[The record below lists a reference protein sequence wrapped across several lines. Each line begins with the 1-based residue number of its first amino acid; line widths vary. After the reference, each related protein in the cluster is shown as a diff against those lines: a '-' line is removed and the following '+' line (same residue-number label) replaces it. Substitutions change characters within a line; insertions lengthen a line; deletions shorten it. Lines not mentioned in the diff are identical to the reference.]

1 MSQGRPW
8 KRIVEFAVPM
18 IIGNIA
24 QQLYNTIDSIVVGK
38 YVGDNALAAVGT
50 SAPIINLLIALFV
63 GVATGSGILVAQS
76 FGAKDKQRL
85 SQVVGNCITLMFL
98 VAIVTT
104 AAGVLFA
111 RPLLQLLGT
120 PDNIIDWSASYL
132 RIFFAGLIGCAYY
145 NVFSG
150 VLRGM
155 GDSFSALLFLL
166 VAAALNVVLDLWF
179 VAGFDLGVAG
189 VAYATILAQAISAVC
204 CFIKLKHMQD
214 MLTLRWSLL
223 KPDKNTIGSI
233 VRLGIP
239 SGVTQA
245 IFSMAMLVV
254 QSLTNSFGE
263 TLMACNVIVMR
274 VDGFAMMPNFTFGET
289 MSTFTGQ
296 NIGAGRLDRVQKG
309 TKQGV
314 CIAMGTAAAITSLL
328 LLFGPSLMGVF
339 TDTQE
344 LVDLGARI
352 LRTLAVGYILV
363 ALTQSLS
370 GVMRGSGNTVIP
382 MWISL
387 CTTVL
392 IRVPLAY
399 ILVAMSRT
407 EANPQGDPMFIFI
420 SLLISWILGAVI
432 TSAVYGSGVWK
443 KRLQKKMS
451 I

>member
-1 MSQGRPW
+1 
-8 KRIVEFAVPM
+8 VEFAVPM

-155 GDSFSALLFLL
+155 GDSFSALMFLL
-166 VAAALNVVLDLWF
+166 LAAALNVVLDIWF
-179 VAGFDLGVAG
+179 VAGLDMGVAG
-189 VAYATILAQAISAVC
+189 VAYATIIAQAISAVM
-204 CFIKLKHMQD
+204 CFLKLRSLRD
-214 MLTLRWSLL
+214 TLTLSKELL
-223 KPDKNTIGSI
+223 VPKKECISAI
-233 VRLGIP
+233 VRLGVP

-245 IFSMAMLVV
+245 IFSTAMLAV
-254 QSLTNSFGE
+254 QSLTNSFGA

-274 VDGFAMMPNFTFGET
+274 VDGFAMMPNMTFGET

-296 NIGAGRLDRVQKG
+296 NIGAGRLDRVHQG
-309 TKQGV
+309 VKQGIR
-314 CIAMGTAAAITSLL
+314 IAVGTATVITLML
-328 LLFGPSLMGVF
+328 LLFGPTLMGFF
-339 TDTQE
+339 TDTQ
-344 LVDLGARI
+344 DLIDRATRI
-352 LRTLAVGYILV
+352 MRILAVGYILV
-363 ALTQSLS
+363 AITQCLN

-382 MWISL
+382 MWISI
-387 CTTVL
+387 CNTIL

-399 ILVAMSRT
+399 IMVGLSRT
-407 EANPQGDPMFIFI
+407 EANPQGNPMFIYI
-420 SLLISWILGAVI
+420 SLLISWSIGALLSI
-432 TSAVYGSGVWK
+432 GVYASGIWK
-443 KRLQKKMS
+443 KRLKNKGLQ
-451 I
+451 

>member
-1 MSQGRPW
+1 
-8 KRIVEFAVPM
+8 
-18 IIGNIA
+18 
-24 QQLYNTIDSIVVGK
+24 
-38 YVGDNALAAVGT
+38 
-50 SAPIINLLIALFV
+50 
-63 GVATGSGILVAQS
+63 
-76 FGAKDKQRL
+76 
-85 SQVVGNCITLMFL
+85 
-98 VAIVTT
+98 
-104 AAGVLFA
+104 
-111 RPLLQLLGT
+111 LQ
-120 PDNIIDWSASYL
+120 IY
-132 RIFFAGLIGCAYY
+132 FAGIIGCAYY
-145 NVFSG
+145 NIFSG

>member
-8 KRIVEFAVPM
+8 KRIIEFAIPM
-18 IIGNIA
+18 VIGNIA
-24 QQLYNTIDSIVVGK
+24 QQLYNTADSIIVGQ

-50 SAPIINLLIALFV
+50 AAPIFNLMLALFV
-63 GVATGSGILVAQS
+63 GVATGAGILVAQS
-76 FGAKDKQRL
+76 FGAKDYPRL
-85 SQVVGNCITLMFL
+85 SKLVGNCITLMFVVS
-98 VAIVTT
+98 VATT
-104 AAGVLFA
+104 ILGIAAA
-111 RPLLQLLGT
+111 RPLLELLGT
-120 PDNIIDWSASYL
+120 PDSVIDWSTQYL
-132 RIFFAGLIGCAYY
+132 QIYFAGIIGCAYY
-145 NVFSG
+145 NIFSG

>member
-204 CFIKLKHMQD
+204 CFIKLKHMRD

-309 TKQGV
+309 TRQGV